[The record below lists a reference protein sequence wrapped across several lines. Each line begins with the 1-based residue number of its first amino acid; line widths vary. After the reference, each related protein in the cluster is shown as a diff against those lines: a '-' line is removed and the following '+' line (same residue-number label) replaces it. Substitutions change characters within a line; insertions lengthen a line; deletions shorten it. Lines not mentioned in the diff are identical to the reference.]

1 MVTAP
6 GAPAAVAVGV
16 GRLVSS
22 DSIPVGG
29 LTPGAVLADRY
40 RIIGL
45 LGRGGMGEVYRADD
59 LKLGQ
64 PVALKFLP
72 RDLSSDP
79 VRRERFFAEVRITR
93 QLAHPNICRVYD
105 IAEVNGQHFLSMEFI
120 DGEDLAS
127 LVKRIGYLPN
137 EKGLEIARQLVA
149 GLAAAHERG
158 VLHRDLKPANIM
170 IDGHGK
176 VRITDFGLAIA
187 TGEEMQQLGDV
198 AGTPA
203 YMAPEQLAGK
213 GASVRSDIYA
223 LGLVLYEILSGKRAF
238 TAGTIAELRD
248 EKEQSTPTAPSEI
261 RQGID
266 PVVERLVMRCL
277 ERDPRMRPASVAQL
291 AAALPGGD
299 PLAAAIAA
307 GETPSPELVAASGLK
322 EGLRPGLAVALMA
335 FVIVGS
341 LAAVAMNRR
350 TMFIERLPPGKP
362 PDVLVERAREVI
374 RKAGYLDEPA
384 DSAFG
389 FAYDT
394 DLIRYVE
401 RTDASADRWTSL
413 QALNPVTFWYRQ
425 SPRPLERAPFLN
437 WTTVTAINPPLVFSG
452 EVLIRLDSL
461 GRLMELDAV
470 PPRTRSGTAPAGPF
484 DWKVFFSEAGFDS
497 SQWTPV
503 EPQSNPVT
511 FADAQNAWTG
521 APAVAVNVPL
531 RVEAAAYRGRPVT
544 FHIGG
549 PWTLRGRDDVVPAR
563 TSDLVI
569 GRILIILGLAGMG
582 GGVFYARRNLR
593 LGRGDRRGAVR
604 IMLVVLSLGMAAWV
618 LSEHHVAT
626 PWEFALFITALSTAL
641 FFTGLIGVFYI
652 ALEPFV
658 RRRWP
663 QVLVSWTRIVLGSW
677 RDPLV
682 GRDLLVGCA
691 TGIAVVCLI
700 RLETNVASWFAYPGG
715 SLFTPGIDNV
725 LGPLAFV
732 NALLKNLAA
741 GVIFQGLQGLFLLFF
756 LRMLLRNDWAA
767 AVVWVVARTL
777 MSSNRFAT
785 GEAIV
790 IAGPLA
796 VALAMGVIQN
806 LLLFLVLKRLGFVA
820 FMAALL
826 VMSVF
831 ASFPMTFQAS
841 AWYAG
846 YGYAALAIVAAIAIY
861 GFRTSLGG
869 RPLLVGA
876 GVDD

>member
-1 MVTAP
+1 
-6 GAPAAVAVGV
+6 
-16 GRLVSS
+16 
-22 DSIPVGG
+22 
-29 LTPGAVLADRY
+29 
-40 RIIGL
+40 
-45 LGRGGMGEVYRADD
+45 
-59 LKLGQ
+59 
-64 PVALKFLP
+64 
-72 RDLSSDP
+72 
-79 VRRERFFAEVRITR
+79 
-93 QLAHPNICRVYD
+93 
-105 IAEVNGQHFLSMEFI
+105 
-120 DGEDLAS
+120 
-127 LVKRIGYLPN
+127 
-137 EKGLEIARQLVA
+137 
-149 GLAAAHERG
+149 
-158 VLHRDLKPANIM
+158 
-170 IDGHGK
+170 
-176 VRITDFGLAIA
+176 
-187 TGEEMQQLGDV
+187 
-198 AGTPA
+198 
-203 YMAPEQLAGK
+203 
-213 GASVRSDIYA
+213 
-223 LGLVLYEILSGKRAF
+223 
-238 TAGTIAELRD
+238 
-248 EKEQSTPTAPSEI
+248 
-261 RQGID
+261 
-266 PVVERLVMRCL
+266 
-277 ERDPRMRPASVAQL
+277 
-291 AAALPGGD
+291 
-299 PLAAAIAA
+299 
-307 GETPSPELVAASGLK
+307 
-322 EGLRPGLAVALMA
+322 
-335 FVIVGS
+335 
-341 LAAVAMNRR
+341 
-350 TMFIERLPPGKP
+350 
-362 PDVLVERAREVI
+362 
-374 RKAGYLDEPA
+374 
-384 DSAFG
+384 
-389 FAYDT
+389 
-394 DLIRYVE
+394 
-401 RTDASADRWTSL
+401 
-413 QALNPVTFWYRQ
+413 
-425 SPRPLERAPFLN
+425 
-437 WTTVTAINPPLVFSG
+437 
-452 EVLIRLDSL
+452 
-461 GRLMELDAV
+461 
-470 PPRTRSGTAPAGPF
+470 
-484 DWKVFFSEAGFDS
+484 
-497 SQWTPV
+497 
-503 EPQSNPVT
+503 
-511 FADAQNAWTG
+511 
-521 APAVAVNVPL
+521 
-531 RVEAAAYRGRPVT
+531 
-544 FHIGG
+544 
-549 PWTLRGRDDVVPAR
+549 
-563 TSDLVI
+563 
-569 GRILIILGLAGMG
+569 LIILGLAGMG